1 MEPLVIIVVG
11 VFIIVGLSY
20 YVGRLNK
27 ELETKEEE
35 LTKNSEI
42 FNESNEISKRIDNS
56 NPDAIRNE
64 LRKDLRK

>member
-1 MEPLVIIVVG
+1 MEPLVVIVIG
-11 VFIIVGLSY
+11 VFIIVGLSF

-42 FNESNEISKRIDNS
+42 LNVSKEISKRVDS
-56 NPDAIRNE
+56 TNPNAVRDE
-64 LRKDLRK
+64 LREHLRK